1 MTVYELIEELQK
13 VKDKNKEVIVECE
26 ITRYNTYS
34 EEFEMEDEEF
44 ILGYVNE
51 NSAKVIIEGV

>member
-1 MTVYELIEELQK
+1 MKVHELIEELQK
-13 VKDKNKEVIVECE
+13 VKDKNKEVVVECE

-34 EEFEMEDEEF
+34 QEFEMEDEEF

-51 NSAKVIIEGV
+51 NDVKVTIEGV